1 MIISQKKYVEIRYFF
16 QTFWKDGIS
25 KKKISLEY
33 DIFCN
38 IWKDIFCLGRKWKVI
53 FVKTYMEIWYF
64 LYIFINV
71 TNMILPFRQENKDK
85 IIPKKVHLKVT
96 FPASLKKMIF
106 ILENMVYLLKYH
118 IDWCGR

>member
-1 MIISQKKYVEIRYFF
+1 M
-16 QTFWKDGIS
+16 
-25 KKKISLEY
+25 
-33 DIFCN
+33 
-38 IWKDIFCLGRKWKVI
+38 
-53 FVKTYMEIWYF
+53 YMEIWYF